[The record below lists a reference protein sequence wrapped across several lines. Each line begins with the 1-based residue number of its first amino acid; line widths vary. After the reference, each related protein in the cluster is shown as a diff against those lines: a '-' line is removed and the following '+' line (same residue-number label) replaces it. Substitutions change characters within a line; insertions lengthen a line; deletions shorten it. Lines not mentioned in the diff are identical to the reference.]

1 MSTPNFVRPFLKKL
15 SKYTID
21 PKLSQ
26 TLFGGDN
33 NNHFTKSRG
42 NLYEFYLSGE
52 IVEAEE
58 YIDWFDTI
66 RNAGPQDSIKIYIN
80 SCGGDLYTALQF
92 LRVMGECEG
101 TITTSVEGACM
112 SAATMIFLSG
122 HEFEVTPHSM
132 FMLHNYSAG
141 VFGKGG
147 EMYDQLQFERAWSR
161 NFLSEVYRNFLTQPE
176 IDSMLD
182 NKDIWL
188 TSEEVIERVAHFVK
202 ALKAEAEAEETIA
215 AETE

>member
-1 MSTPNFVRPFLKKL
+1 MLNNLL
-15 SKYTID
+15 D
-21 PKLSQ
+21 PKLDQ
-26 TLFGGDN
+26 PAT
-33 NNHFTKSRG
+33 FTK
-42 NLYEFYLSGE
+42 NLANSYEFYLSGE
-52 IVEAEE
+52 VLEAEH

-66 RNAGPQDSIKIYIN
+66 RNARPNDSIKIYIN

-122 HEFEVTPHSM
+122 HDFEVTPHSLFM
-132 FMLHNYSAG
+132 FHNYSAG

-147 EMYDQLQFERAWSR
+147 EMYDQLQFERAWSK

-202 ALKAEAEAEETIA
+202 ALKAEAEAEEA
-215 AETE
+215 VALGLDE

>member
-1 MSTPNFVRPFLKKL
+1 MLNNLL
-15 SKYTID
+15 D
-21 PKLSQ
+21 PKLDQ
-26 TLFGGDN
+26 PAT
-33 NNHFTKSRG
+33 FTK
-42 NLYEFYLSGE
+42 NLANSYEFYLSGE
-52 IVEAEE
+52 VLEAEH

-66 RNAGPQDSIKIYIN
+66 RNCRSNDSVKIYIN

-122 HEFEVTPHSM
+122 HEFEVTPHSLFM
-132 FMLHNYSAG
+132 FHNYSAG

-147 EMYDQLQFERAWSR
+147 EMYDQLQFERAWSK

-188 TSEEVIERVAHFVK
+188 TSEEVIERVAKFVK
-202 ALKAEAEAEETIA
+202 AMQREAELEEA
-215 AETE
+215 VEAGLSE